1 MALKIIFDFF
11 AGSIEEPS
19 FTDNEKKKR
28 SQSTRSTTITP
39 RQTSDNTM
47 ASILKRKRGAVE
59 VQDAPKRTKSM
70 KSSAENPLQKLE
82 KNVDWEATLVDTP
95 KAELIHTNGINGMT
109 NGNGIH
115 SPSPESIEP
124 NMSERKGVKPSEAP
138 GKVVAGKQAEAAS
151 IWRLS
156 ESIAGRMLNIEP
168 VFTNDEK

>member
-1 MALKIIFDFF
+1 
-11 AGSIEEPS
+11 
-19 FTDNEKKKR
+19 
-28 SQSTRSTTITP
+28 
-39 RQTSDNTM
+39 M

-59 VQDAPKRTKSM
+59 VQDAPKRAKSV

-82 KNVDWEATLVDTP
+82 KNIDWEATLVDTTP
-95 KAELIHTNGINGMT
+95 SAELIYTNGINGMT

-124 NMSERKGVKPSEAP
+124 DTSERKGAKASGAL
-138 GKVVAGKQAEAAS
+138 GKVVAGKPAEAAS

-168 VFTNDEK
+168 VFTSDEK